1 MKLSKKVKFI
11 FICLLA
17 FVVKTS
23 KRCLFVSLVYSEGVL
38 YTRPCQLQTLPG
50 TVNVQQTRALSLYMF
65 RLFSTAENKC
75 KGAFHRSRVP
85 FALSFLEFHDFF
97 IINIIIDIIIII
109 MSQYETL
116 ECCPH
121 YE

>member
-1 MKLSKKVKFI
+1 MNICKKVKFVL
-11 FICLLA
+11 ICLLT

-38 YTRPCQLQTLPG
+38 YTRPCQLQTLPR

-75 KGAFHRSRVP
+75 KGAFHGSRVP
-85 FALSFLEFHDFF
+85 FALSLLEF
-97 IINIIIDIIIII
+97 
-109 MSQYETL
+109 
-116 ECCPH
+116 
-121 YE
+121 